1 MLCYTEKQGNRK
13 ETGSKWICI
22 SISAKELDCF
32 ESDLRNRS
40 YISWPA
46 ASVRHVKV
54 AADDAQAWSE
64 FLTYVFGVPL
74 DFSTVDAAKLYLLK
88 HRCLPDDL

>member
-1 MLCYTEKQGNRK
+1 MDLYQYF
-13 ETGSKWICI
+13 
-22 SISAKELDCF
+22 AKELDCF
-32 ESDLRNRS
+32 ESDLRYRS

-46 ASVRHVKV
+46 ASVRHCKV

-74 DFSTVDAAKLYLLK
+74 DFSTVDAAKLLK

>member
-1 MLCYTEKQGNRK
+1 MIRQRLPQQLCG
-13 ETGSKWICI
+13 
-22 SISAKELDCF
+22 AALDCF
-32 ESDLRNRS
+32 ESDLRYRS

-46 ASVRHVKV
+46 ASVRHCKV

>member
-1 MLCYTEKQGNRK
+1 MDLYQYF
-13 ETGSKWICI
+13 
-22 SISAKELDCF
+22 AKELDCF
-32 ESDLRNRS
+32 ESDLRYRS

-46 ASVRHVKV
+46 ASVRHCKV

-64 FLTYVFGVPL
+64 FFTYVFGVPL

>member
-1 MLCYTEKQGNRK
+1 MDLYQYF
-13 ETGSKWICI
+13 
-22 SISAKELDCF
+22 AKELDCF
-32 ESDLRNRS
+32 ESDLRYRS
-40 YISWPA
+40 YISRPA
-46 ASVRHVKV
+46 RRPLPPYSAVQRRR
-54 AADDAQAWSE
+54 ARSE

>member
-1 MLCYTEKQGNRK
+1 MDLYQYF
-13 ETGSKWICI
+13 
-22 SISAKELDCF
+22 AKELDCF
-32 ESDLRNRS
+32 ESDLRYRS

-46 ASVRHVKV
+46 ASVRHCKV

-74 DFSTVDAAKLYLLK
+74 DFSTVDAAKLYLLT
-88 HRCLPDDL
+88 HRGLPDDL